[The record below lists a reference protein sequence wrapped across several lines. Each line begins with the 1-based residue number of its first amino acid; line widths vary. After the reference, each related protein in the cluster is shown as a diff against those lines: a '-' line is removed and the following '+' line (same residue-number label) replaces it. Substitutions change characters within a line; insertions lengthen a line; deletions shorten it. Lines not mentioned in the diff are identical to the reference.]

1 MEHIEIGT
9 EVRVPDGRRG
19 RVMDVLEEPWLRVMV
34 ENSATNEYRRDE
46 LRVWGRN
53 ER

>member
-1 MEHIEIGT
+1 MEPIEIGT
-9 EVRVPDGRRG
+9 EVKVPDGRRG
-19 RVMDVLEEPWLRVMV
+19 RVTDVLDEPWVRVMV
-34 ENSATNEYRRDE
+34 ENSTANEYRRDE

>member
-1 MEHIEIGT
+1 VDHIEIGT
-9 EVRVPDGRRG
+9 EVKVPDGRRG
-19 RVMDVLEEPWLRVMV
+19 RVTDVLDEPWLRVMV
-34 ENSATNEYRRDE
+34 ENSTTNEYRRDE